1 MTNDTWQML
10 QAFFVLFVSA
20 GGIIAYGIALG
31 RKESPKALEGE
42 ILDRR
47 LVLARGVLGL
57 SEIPVIDPRRIQA

>member
-47 LVLARGVLGL
+47 LVL
-57 SEIPVIDPRRIQA
+57 Q